1 MSKLLITIRSLGV
14 VMSAIYSG
22 SVSAPAQAYFIALLV
37 CFTLLITQSPAALA
51 LQSRSSLEFE
61 IKTVNPSTGKRKTI
75 YALGETVSVVFT
87 LTNQGRTARK
97 IKDLQD
103 TDIPV
108 KLTLRRNRSDN
119 IDIREGIRGGTGG
132 AYSTPE
138 GNTIWTSRAPRYTVI
153 SPGHTIKVEIDD
165 LRRFFGNQLDDG
177 KYTLSAKYNDGLQ
190 AQCSFKIVI
199 DEGKTIPILE
209 EMSKNKTDGSERWA
223 DSYLRLIRQP
233 AISGRI
239 ATTRGKGLK
248 GVWISVTGSEK
259 TNIETEFNGF
269 YDLTRLIS
277 GGTYTLTPSL
287 EGYTFD
293 PPSRTIRSLTSKL
306 ASVNFTAKRILTNH
320 HAASE
325 AGNSMVKTSPSFYKD
340 DQDTIS
346 SAQPNNS
353 FNWSGI
359 SLPFIRED

>member
-1 MSKLLITIRSLGV
+1 MSKLLITIRSLGAV
-14 VMSAIYSG
+14 IFVNVLARTH
-22 SVSAPAQAYFIALLV
+22 FIALLG
-37 CFTLLITQSPAALA
+37 CCALLTAQSPTTFALH
-51 LQSRSSLEFE
+51 SRSSLSFE

-75 YALGETVSVVFT
+75 YSLGETVSVVIT

-103 TDIPV
+103 TEISI
-108 KLTLRRNRSDN
+108 KLTLRRNRSDD

-153 SPGHTIKVEIDD
+153 SPGQTLKVEIDD

-177 KYTLSAKYNDGLQ
+177 KYTLSAKYKDGLQ
-190 AQCSFKIVI
+190 AQCSFQIVI
-199 DEGKTIPILE
+199 DEGKTVPILE
-209 EMSKNKTDGSERWA
+209 RMSKDKTDGSERWV

-248 GVWISVTGSEK
+248 GVWISITGSEK

-287 EGYTFD
+287 EGYTFS
-293 PPSRTIRSLTSKL
+293 PQSRTIRNLTSKL
-306 ASVNFTAKRILTNH
+306 TNVNFKAKRILTNS
-320 HAASE
+320 HAVSE
-325 AGNSMVKTSPSFYKD
+325 TGN
-340 DQDTIS
+340 
-346 SAQPNNS
+346 
-353 FNWSGI
+353 
-359 SLPFIRED
+359 